1 MAADPSI
8 YNALMAPRKSAFDY
22 ANELEDQA
30 YQREQRGTQRQ
41 MNALQLQQAQQSQAD
56 DQAYREAARG
66 FGADTDA
73 NANMLLQRGLAKQAM
88 QYRKD
93 ALEGTKTKSEIQL
106 NASKSQEQQA
116 SAAEKQFKLEQDRR
130 QKHLQELVGVND
142 VQSAHAWLDQ
152 AAASGELPPDKVAQ
166 VKAQLQANPNM
177 LQQWKQG
184 AIAGGFTLQQQRENE
199 WKQREFDLKQDQFGE
214 QQRHNKSTEGI
225 AAGTLGEARRHH
237 GAMEGAAGAQL
248 GQGKIPPGY
257 RQTADGNLQ
266 AIPGGPADQKQIGA
280 LNADTQALTGSIS
293 GFDRL
298 AAAANELLQHPG
310 LAGIT
315 GLRGALPNIP
325 GGEAANAQALLGT
338 LKSQIGFGVLQ
349 DMRNNSKTGGALG
362 NVSDAEGKRLEAN
375 LAALDKS
382 QSLKQYKANLQ
393 KIIDYADGAKDRV
406 REAYNLKHGNRA
418 LQPSEEKETPA
429 VAGTSP
435 TIRTDAEYNA
445 LPSGTTFVGPD
456 GKTRRKP

>member
-199 WKQREFDLKQDQFGE
+199 WKQREFGLKQNNELIGE
-214 QQRHNKSTEGI
+214 NGQLNQPLLNAKKQVAQAGKTSVNLNVNTAKNLTGEIAQGLGKQLDASLAGANAAVSTINTAGQIRDLVNSGKVITGPGADTRVTMARIGDLLGVGGKDNAEKLANTATLVQSLAKNELDAAQSMKGQGQITEAEREILRKAAAGQLNMSRPELISLSNALEKTARGRI
-225 AAGTLGEARRHH
+225 AAHKTQVERLKSVDG
-237 GAMEGAAGAQL
+237 GAPLIPFYSVEEPAA
-248 GQGKIPPGY
+248 
-257 RQTADGNLQ
+257 
-266 AIPGGPADQKQIGA
+266 
-280 LNADTQALTGSIS
+280 
-293 GFDRL
+293 
-298 AAAANELLQHPG
+298 
-310 LAGIT
+310 
-315 GLRGALPNIP
+315 RGAPQAP
-325 GGEAANAQALLGT
+325 GVPPDIAEI
-338 LKSQIGFGVLQ
+338 LK
-349 DMRNNSKTGGALG
+349 
-362 NVSDAEGKRLEAN
+362 
-375 LAALDKS
+375 
-382 QSLKQYKANLQ
+382 
-393 KIIDYADGAKDRV
+393 
-406 REAYNLKHGNRA
+406 KHG
-418 LQPSEEKETPA
+418 
-429 VAGTSP
+429 
-435 TIRTDAEYNA
+435 
-445 LPSGTTFVGPD
+445 
-456 GKTRRKP
+456 GKGK